1 MAETL
6 NVDSG
11 PDAALPLPKGH
22 ADTMMTRTH
31 AFVSLLCLSLVAPTL
46 AVLPPPARAAASEAP
61 IQFVSFDAYDY
72 GFTGPDHIHP
82 GLTTIQI
89 VNTGRELHHIQLV
102 KLDAGKTAR
111 QFTSAMKAE
120 PGRFPTWAHF
130 MGGPNAAAPGDR
142 TAAVQDLQPGHY
154 LLLCVIP
161 DNKGAPHFA
170 LGMIKPLTVSSK
182 AASRGT
188 MVKPDVVIT
197 LSDFHFALSQP
208 LTSGTHTIQ
217 VVNQGS
223 QVHEAVVVQLPP
235 NGSIKAFAAAFEPGA
250 PLPDPPPGKP
260 IGGVTGIEG
269 GNQGWATIMFSP
281 GRYGLICFF
290 PDPATGAPHFTKGMM
305 VDFDVK

>member
-1 MAETL
+1 MIKRTYHL
-6 NVDSG
+6 I
-11 PDAALPLPKGH
+11 PLL
-22 ADTMMTRTH
+22 
-31 AFVSLLCLSLVAPTL
+31 SLSLVALAFVVHAPT
-46 AVLPPPARAAASEAP
+46 ARAAASDAP

-72 GFTGPDHIHP
+72 GFKGPDQIHP
-82 GLTTIQI
+82 GLTTLQI
-89 VNTGRELHHIQLV
+89 VNTGKELHHIQLV

-111 QFTSAMKAE
+111 EFTSAMKAE
-120 PGRFPTWAHF
+120 PGRFPAWAHF

-142 TAAVQDLQPGHY
+142 TAAVQDLKPGNY

-161 DNKGAPHFA
+161 DNRGTPHFA
-170 LGMIKPLTVSSK
+170 LGMIKPLTVASS
-182 AASRGT
+182 AAARGT

-208 LTSGTHTIQ
+208 LTPGTHTIQ

-250 PLPDPPPGKP
+250 ALPDPPPGKP
-260 IGGVTGIEG
+260 IGGVTGIER
-269 GNQGWATIMFSP
+269 GNQGWATITFSP

-290 PDPATGAPHFTKGMM
+290 PDPASGAPHFTKGMM